1 MGKFGLVGVGLWKG
15 FVLISQPF
23 IHEALVAARQHAASE
38 PLTRLDASLREY
50 RIIDVCS
57 ICVFIPQA
65 GTIRTVWLLLD
76 LQKRPKPDGNY
87 TQLNNKAALYTL
99 ISMF

>member
-1 MGKFGLVGVGLWKG
+1 MGKFGLAGVGLWKG

-50 RIIDVCS
+50 SIIDVCS
-57 ICVFIPQA
+57 ICVFIPQPGA
-65 GTIRTVWLLLD
+65 QDSGLFGYCWICRKEHRVV
-76 LQKRPKPDGNY
+76 KPDGN
-87 TQLNNKAALYTL
+87 
-99 ISMF
+99 